1 MINGYVRK
9 DRLSEIK
16 LVSGGLVMISLEQ
29 LEFLLKDL
37 TGKSYDVFEIFT
49 LIRGFDGDIINMDMM
64 DTMVADCMYTLNT
77 DGTNCKHVTLSPVAE
92 EKETSRMIMEG
103 EQTMLE
109 YYISETKRLKVN
121 ISKNLGFV
129 TEKCNEYK
137 KAMIGKKNENR

>member
-16 LVSGGLVMISLEQ
+16 LLSGGLVLISLEQ
-29 LEFLLKDL
+29 LESLFKDL

-64 DTMVADCMYTLNT
+64 DTVVVDCMYTLNT

-92 EKETSRMIMEG
+92 EKETCRMIME
-103 EQTMLE
+103 EEKTME
-109 YYISETKRLKVN
+109 EFYISETKRLKVN

-129 TEKCNEYK
+129 SEKCNEYK
-137 KAMIGKKNENR
+137 KIMLGEKYEN